1 MTTNGPDPATYPTT
15 TDKLAPAATPLPP
28 ANHSP
33 LGEATQNTHT
43 AAGNATPNA
52 HPVPSTTPMA
62 SPATILIVE
71 DEERLARLVA
81 DYLTVTGYKS
91 HILGEGTVVADWVR
105 AHQPALVILDLM
117 LPGRDGLDVCRDL
130 RAFSA
135 VPIIMVTARVEE
147 IDRLLGLE
155 LGADDYVCKPFSPR
169 ELVARVKAVLRRF
182 QAPLTDATSTS
193 HGTSPIGPGV
203 TVPAGSTGVIPAR
216 LSGTTTIQAD
226 GSLTGAMTLPGT
238 AMTGT
243 APNPSGGT
251 GLTGAAPSLA
261 PTHGPATLHLDE
273 STLRVHWQGR
283 TVELTAVEFSLLAT
297 LFASPGRIYSRNR
310 LMALI
315 YRDHRVVSDR
325 TIDSHIKKLRRKL
338 EDLSPDQE
346 WVHSV
351 YGVGYRYEEQD

>member
-1 MTTNGPDPATYPTT
+1 MTAIGPDPALHPTQA
-15 TDKLAPAATPLPP
+15 DNLAPRAETFPSANPDPVSANIPSTDPATGMATPV
-28 ANHSP
+28 N
-33 LGEATQNTHT
+33 HT
-43 AAGNATPNA
+43 A
-52 HPVPSTTPMA
+52 PSTTPT
-62 SPATILIVE
+62 SGPVTILIVE

-81 DYLTVTGYKS
+81 DYLTAAGYQS
-91 HILGEGTVVADWVR
+91 HILGEGTAVADWVR

-182 QAPLTDATSTS
+182 QAPPANVAPISPDAATSPTD
-193 HGTSPIGPGV
+193 TN
-203 TVPAGSTGVIPAR
+203 
-216 LSGTTTIQAD
+216 
-226 GSLTGAMTLPGT
+226 LTGATP
-238 AMTGT
+238 ASVSI
-243 APNPSGGT
+243 P
-251 GLTGAAPSLA
+251 
-261 PTHGPATLHLDE
+261 GPATLHLDE

-297 LFASPGRIYSRNR
+297 LHATPGRIYSRNR

-315 YRDHRVVSDR
+315 YSDHRVVSDR

-338 EDLSPDQE
+338 EELSPDQE